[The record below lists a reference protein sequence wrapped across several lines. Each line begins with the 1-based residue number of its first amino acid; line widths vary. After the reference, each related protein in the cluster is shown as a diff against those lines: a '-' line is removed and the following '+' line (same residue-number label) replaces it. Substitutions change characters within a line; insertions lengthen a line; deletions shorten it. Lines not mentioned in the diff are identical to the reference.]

1 MNESVVSKQSGLKIK
16 NELRQI
22 NHIVVVSMGASMG
35 RCIYVYCPHIQNSPA
50 TARFQSF
57 ASSRL
62 QLLSVYKTFRCF

>member
-50 TARFQSF
+50 RFQSF

-62 QLLSVYKTFRCF
+62 SSPSVTFCI